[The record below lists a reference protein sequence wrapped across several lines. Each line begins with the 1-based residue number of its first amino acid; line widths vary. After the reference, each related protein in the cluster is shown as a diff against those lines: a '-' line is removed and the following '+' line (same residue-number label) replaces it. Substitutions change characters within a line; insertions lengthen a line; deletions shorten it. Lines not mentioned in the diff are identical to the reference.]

1 MCVMADMIGNREA
14 LDGIYLEATLSSL
27 LFFLADINRCFLDI
41 LLMPCWKP
49 MHADKQPQ
57 ISNVTELNDNEL
69 LSPSR
74 DKSHVSTTVMQQKK
88 IGSMFPSLMASCVL
102 LIILLVYFHMCQ
114 FFTFLLKIIEGKI
127 KIMICIL

>member
-27 LFFLADINRCFLDI
+27 LFFLPDINRCFLDI
-41 LLMPCWKP
+41 LLMPCLKP
-49 MHADKQPQ
+49 MHADKLPP

-69 LSPSR
+69 LSPST

-88 IGSMFPSLMASCVL
+88 TGSMFPSLMSSCPNPFSLFSYVP
-102 LIILLVYFHMCQ
+102 VFH
-114 FFTFLLKIIEGKI
+114 FSS
-127 KIMICIL
+127 